1 MVNHLIIQNRSKLY
15 LLLEYPDRYHIIT
28 VNDHLDSESEELI
41 LSSARSDAVLDEMRL
56 SRETIMRDDLRGIAI
71 GGCHAGDAIVL
82 YRGKEKLKYVLS
94 DDYTNEY
101 IDAMFVGIERFQPP
115 KSVFSKKNNA
125 DWRKELQDESMVT
138 LMRAIGICLNIA
150 GVSSFVITVFLGRQ
164 EPFCIFVSLAVSVVA
179 IAMYLVFPQ
188 YYSIMG
194 SKEYKKAGYT
204 AHVTFLEYSIM
215 APLLAVVLFSTYV
228 FTVLDWTAVLIS
240 VVVISV
246 LVLILLYSFSREL
259 REHLDLFFAV
269 ALVTLFISFGIVEQ
283 INHLMNFS
291 PELPQT
297 CVVTGTEHNRSSKG
311 RDSYNCTVM
320 LEDGSEVELPIS
332 RAEYKQLQAG
342 DKALVYV
349 GTGALGIEYA
359 YFVDICE

>member
-1 MVNHLIIQNRSKLY
+1 MVKHLVLQKKGRHF
-15 LLLEYPDRYHIIT
+15 LLIEYPDRYHIVT
-28 VNDHLDSESEELI
+28 VNKRLEVDTEEWILASVCPESFFD
-41 LSSARSDAVLDEMRL
+41 DAGLT
-56 SRETIMRDDLRGIAI
+56 RETIPKRELRGVAVGGNTAGNVIA
-71 GGCHAGDAIVL
+71 L
-82 YRGKEKLKYVLS
+82 YRGKNKYQFVLS
-94 DDYTNEY
+94 DDYEQAY
-101 IDAMFVGIERFQPP
+101 IDEMFEGFERFQPP
-115 KSVFSKKNNA
+115 KSVYSKKNNA

-150 GVSSFVITVFLGRQ
+150 GVSSFVLTVFLGRQ

-204 AHVTFLEYSIM
+204 AHVTHLEFSIM
-215 APLLAVVLFSTYV
+215 APLLAVVLSSTYV

-259 REHLDLFFAV
+259 RKHLDLFFAV

-283 INHLMNFS
+283 VNHLMNFS

-320 LEDGSEVELPIS
+320 LEDGSEVELPII
-332 RAEYKQLQAG
+332 RAEYNQLQAG